1 MTLNTNNNDGIN
13 EEELDFIFSSLKNDW
28 SNHIGKY
35 LEKKESERYVIWWHF
50 FHAEQEKQLMQT
62 KNAENKALNWTK
74 NTQMAT
80 SRIVLALNLYL
91 RVRDEGF
98 DTKCGEN
105 IGETLI
111 PRLGE
116 N

>member
-1 MTLNTNNNDGIN
+1 MKLFPCWARETADAD
-13 EEELDFIFSSLKNDW
+13 EERWK
-28 SNHIGKY
+28 
-35 LEKKESERYVIWWHF
+35 
-50 FHAEQEKQLMQT
+50 
-62 KNAENKALNWTK
+62 KALNWTK

-80 SRIVLALNLYL
+80 YRIVLALNLYL

-98 DTKCGEN
+98 DTKCGKN
-105 IGETLI
+105 IGEKLI